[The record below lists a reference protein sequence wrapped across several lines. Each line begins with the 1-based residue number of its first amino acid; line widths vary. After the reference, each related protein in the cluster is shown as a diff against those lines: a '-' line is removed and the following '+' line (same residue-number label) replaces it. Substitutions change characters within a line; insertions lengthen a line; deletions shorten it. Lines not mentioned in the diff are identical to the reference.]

1 MVLSTLMKFGKFAFR
16 LVCLSSI
23 DGEAAM
29 TNKMSTLRLTLTGM
43 SLYSTRPCSGETS
56 EMVRSGQPARRPRP
70 RSDVRITAL
79 RIGAPL
85 ENEIGLG
92 EDRAIRSPDER
103 CGSFKCLPDSGAVL
117 VVNLVG
123 RSD

>member
-1 MVLSTLMKFGKFAFR
+1 MVLRTLMKFGKFAFR

-23 DGEAAM
+23 DGESSM

-85 ENEIGLG
+85 ENEIGLP
-92 EDRAIRSPDER
+92 EHRAIRSPDQP
-103 CGSFKCLPDSGAVL
+103 CCSFKRLHDSGAL
-117 VVNLVG
+117 WPANIVG
-123 RSD
+123 RS